1 MSDTLLILL
10 PGAINQD
17 IEDTEN
23 IPVQCLLLD
32 EEGRMV
38 DPVETMP
45 LSAVSMRFAP
55 KEIGSRQF
63 VVLLAGED
71 ALLTSVALPR
81 QRQIRRA
88 LPFLIE
94 EDVAQDPEDIHVI
107 LGPILEDGSN
117 AVAIV
122 GRDLMAFWVD
132 ALARE
137 DIYPDVMLPETLL
150 LPLDDG
156 SAGSLVFEDE
166 RCLLRTGLFS
176 GLMLE
181 RQTLFESLRICFP
194 GEEESRKA
202 LLVWVQEE
210 TPDPQK
216 LVKKLGKA
224 VQPIQIREQSFSGP
238 HLELL
243 GMEFQLQ
250 YPVVQGLNLLQ
261 ASFAPTKR
269 RSAMRALLARVAG
282 IALLFFLAQMVF
294 DTGKA
299 MHLRKQ
305 AEAWNQASTQTYRE
319 LFPQDRRIVNL
330 RAQMENHLNLLRE
343 TGASDDFV
351 ALLGSAGSHSR
362 GIPAQQF
369 ELQRVTF
376 NEQNQSLILDLHVSS
391 LQILNRYKQAL
402 TEDGMSVDIASA
414 ATEDNVVRAR
424 LRVSRT
430 GA

>member
-10 PGAINQD
+10 PGDAD
-17 IEDTEN
+17 RDVDATEN

-32 EEGRMV
+32 EDGRMV
-38 DPVETMP
+38 DEVETLP
-45 LSAVSMRFAP
+45 LSAVSVRFAP
-55 KEIGSRQF
+55 KEIGSREF
-63 VVLLAGED
+63 VALLGGED
-71 ALLTSVALPR
+71 ALLTSVVLPR

-88 LPFLIE
+88 LPFLVE
-94 EDVAQDPEDIHVI
+94 EDVAQDPEDVHVI
-107 LGPILEDGSN
+107 LGPILDDGSN
-117 AVAIV
+117 AVTIV
-122 GRDLMAFWVD
+122 SRELMQFWVD

-150 LPLDDG
+150 LPLDED
-156 SAGSLVFEDE
+156 SAGSLVFEDD
-166 RCLLRTGLFS
+166 RCLLRTGRYS

-181 RQTLFESLRICFP
+181 KQTLFESLRICFP
-194 GEEESRKA
+194 DEDHLRQS
-202 LLVWVQEE
+202 LLVWVQADTEN
-210 TPDPQK
+210 PQK

-224 VQPIQIREQSFSGP
+224 VQPIQIREQSFQGP

-243 GMEFQLQ
+243 GMEFPIQ
-250 YPVVQGLNLLQ
+250 YPLVQGLNLLQ

-269 RSAMRALLARVAG
+269 RSAMRALLAKVAG
-282 IALLFFLAQMVF
+282 IALLFFIAQMIF
-294 DTGKA
+294 DAGKA
-299 MHLRKQ
+299 MHLRQQ
-305 AEAWNQASTQTYRE
+305 AEEWQQASTQAYRE

-330 RAQMENHLNLLRE
+330 KAQMDNHLSLLKE

-362 GIPAQQF
+362 EIPPQQF

-376 NEQNQSLILDLHVSS
+376 NEQNRSLILDLHVSS

-402 TEDGMSVDIASA
+402 TDGGLSVDIASA
-414 ATEDNVVRAR
+414 ASEDNVVRAR